1 MFYII
6 ITPIITVTLTKMMYA
21 GENTMVVEDALSRI
35 NSIIERKPLEQTADK
50 KHPADTS
57 ITFENVSFRYP
68 GAVNDALHDVS
79 LKINACEQVAFVGP
93 SGGGK
98 TTLARLIARFADVT
112 EGNILIG
119 GVNVKNIDEKEL
131 MDTVSFVFQ
140 DRCLYWIMSVWVIKM
155 LQDRRLWKR

>member
-1 MFYII
+1 M
-6 ITPIITVTLTKMMYA
+6 
-21 GENTMVVEDALSRI
+21 R
-35 NSIIERKPLEQTADK
+35 
-50 KHPADTS
+50 
-57 ITFENVSFRYP
+57 
-68 GAVNDALHDVS
+68 
-79 LKINACEQVAFVGP
+79 EQVAFVGP

-131 MDTVSFVFQ
+131 MDTVSLYFRTATRL
-140 DRCLYWIMSVWVIKM
+140 RCLYWIMSVWVIKM